1 MSPTAFIISLF
12 CTIGL
17 SVAAYYLIKVQN
29 RTLYLIGFV
38 GFFLMLLSLV
48 LNILGIWE
56 FPSSLLASLMVL
68 TGLGAFGWGM
78 GGAMR
83 EWIWQRFANPQ

>member
-1 MSPTAFIISLF
+1 M
-12 CTIGL
+12 
-17 SVAAYYLIKVQN
+17 AAYNLIKVQT
-29 RTLYLIGFV
+29 RTFYLIGFV

-56 FPSSLLASLMVL
+56 FPNALLASLMAL
-68 TGLGAFGWGM
+68 IGLGAFGWGI

-83 EWIWQRFANPQ
+83 EWFLKRYVGSE

>member
-1 MSPTAFIISLF
+1 MSPTAFIIALF

-38 GFFLMLLSLV
+38 GGFLMLLSIV
-48 LNILGIWE
+48 LNASGIWE
-56 FPSSLLASLMVL
+56 FPNSLLASLMAL
-68 TGLGAFGWGM
+68 IGLGACGWGI
-78 GGAMR
+78 GGAWR
-83 EWIWQRFANPQ
+83 EWLLKRYIGSE

>member
-1 MSPTAFIISLF
+1 MSSTPFLIAFV

-17 SVAAYYLIKVQN
+17 SVAAYNLIRVQT
-29 RTLYLIGFV
+29 RTFYLIGFV

-56 FPSSLLASLMVL
+56 FPNALLASLMAL
-68 TGLGAFGWGM
+68 IGLGAFGWGI

-83 EWIWQRFANPQ
+83 EWFLKRYVGSE